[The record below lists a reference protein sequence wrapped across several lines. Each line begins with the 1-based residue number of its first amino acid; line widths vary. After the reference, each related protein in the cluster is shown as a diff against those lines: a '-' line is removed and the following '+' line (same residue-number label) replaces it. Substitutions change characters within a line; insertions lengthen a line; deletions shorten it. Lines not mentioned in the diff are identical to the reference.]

1 MVAGKKYNGFKID
14 IWSTGIILFAMLCG
28 YLPFEDKDNDAL
40 FEKILECKLVFPKYI
55 PKLGKSLIEKI
66 LVKNPNRRITIK
78 EIKEHPF
85 YLKGKELFEQEF
97 SICQVENNIDEK
109 NNDSEINNIMDIHV
123 LNYNDDSIDNNK
135 ESKSRNKT
143 NKKEEESESKID
155 KKKKN
160 QKNRLLL
167 NDLETENLILR
178 IKTEGDEESQRITLR
193 NEYLRNL
200 DKDID
205 GILSKKNNH

>member
-1 MVAGKKYNGFKID
+1 
-14 IWSTGIILFAMLCG
+14 
-28 YLPFEDKDNDAL
+28 
-40 FEKILECKLVFPKYI
+40 
-55 PKLGKSLIEKI
+55 
-66 LVKNPNRRITIK
+66 
-78 EIKEHPF
+78 
-85 YLKGKELFEQEF
+85 
-97 SICQVENNIDEK
+97 
-109 NNDSEINNIMDIHV
+109 MDIHV

-143 NKKEEESESKID
+143 NKKEEESETKID

-178 IKTEGDEESQRITLR
+178 IKTEGDEESQPITLR

-200 DKDID
+200 DKDND
-205 GILSKKNNH
+205 ALFEKILECKLVFPKYIPKLGKSLIEKILV